1 MLAVNMST
9 SELNSIPLSMAPPVL
24 PSKPGDSPMGHSS
37 HFSSTSSRC
46 HWRRFVTAA
55 YSVQVTARLVVH
67 LRADSVDLQTLLQFS
82 SPSTVDDNVARL
94 QPHCTNVPRLRLQL
108 HCTNVPRLELQPHVG
123 RQCYTYVLRLLFA
136 AVNALQYTVCK
147 TQRVLL

>member
-1 MLAVNMST
+1 MHSVLAVNMST

-24 PSKPGDSPMGHSS
+24 SSKPGDSPMGHSS

-55 YSVQVTARLVVH
+55 YSVRVTAGLAWVH

-82 SPSTVDDNVARL
+82 SPSTVDDNVARV
-94 QPHCTNVPRLRLQL
+94 QPHCTNVPRL
-108 HCTNVPRLELQPHVG
+108 QPYVWAPMFHVLSSSLTFG
-123 RQCYTYVLRLLFA
+123 RQCYTYVRWLL
-136 AVNALQYTVCK
+136 LCCC
-147 TQRVLL
+147 